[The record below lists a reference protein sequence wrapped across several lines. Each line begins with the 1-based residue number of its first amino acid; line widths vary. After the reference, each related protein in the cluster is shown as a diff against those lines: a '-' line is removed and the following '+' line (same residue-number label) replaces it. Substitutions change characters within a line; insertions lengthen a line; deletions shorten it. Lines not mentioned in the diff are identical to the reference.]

1 MKKFEVVIEETTVYE
16 VESSSEK
23 EAIESTMEKYKKG
36 ELNPNE
42 SKKKVKQISV
52 DECLQWFE
60 F

>member
-23 EAIESTMEKYKKG
+23 EAIKSTIEKYKKG

-42 SKKKVKQISV
+42 SKKRVKQISV
-52 DECLQWFE
+52 DECIQWFE